1 MKNNIQAVFIDRDG
15 TLGGDISITYPGEF
29 NVYDFAEEAIR
40 MLKKANIRIFA
51 FTNQPGISSG
61 EATEEEFIEE
71 LSKFGMDKAYIC
83 PHYEEQDCECRKPKP
98 GMLIKAAREFDL
110 DLSRCI
116 VIGDR
121 WSDMLA
127 AKKAG
132 TKKIL
137 VMTGAGIES
146 LEKYRNKC
154 LEAELDYIAD
164 DILEGVKWI
173 LK

>member
-1 MKNNIQAVFIDRDG
+1 MKNNIQALFIDRDG
-15 TLGGDISITYPGEF
+15 TLGGDISITYPGKF
-29 NVYDFAEEAIR
+29 ILYDFAEEAIQ
-40 MLKKANIRIFA
+40 MLKKADIKIFA
-51 FTNQPGISSG
+51 FTNQPGISNG
-61 EATEEEFIEE
+61 EATENDFIEE

-83 PHYEEQDCECRKPKP
+83 PHSEEQNCECRKPKT
-98 GMLIKAAREFDL
+98 GMLKKAARDFEL

-137 VMTGAGIES
+137 VMTGAGKES
-146 LEKYRNKC
+146 LEKYQDKC
-154 LEAELDYIAD
+154 LEAEIDYIAD

-173 LK
+173 LQ

>member
-1 MKNNIQAVFIDRDG
+1 MQNNIQAVFIDRDG
-15 TLGGDISITYPGEF
+15 TIGGDTSIIYPGAF
-29 NVYDFAEEAIR
+29 NLYYFAEEAIR
-40 MLKKANIRIFA
+40 ILKETNIKIFA

-61 EATEEEFIEE
+61 EATEDEFIRE
-71 LSKFGMDKAYIC
+71 LSIFGMDKAYIC
-83 PHYEEQDCECRKPKP
+83 PHSEEQRCECRKPKP
-98 GMLIKAAREFDL
+98 GMLFKAAKEFDL
-110 DLSRCI
+110 DLSRCV

-132 TKKIL
+132 TKKVL
-137 VMTGAGIES
+137 VLTGAGKES
-146 LEKYRNKC
+146 LEKYRNKW
-154 LEAELDYIAD
+154 LEAEPDYIAA